1 MAGKKIKNKKTIRK
15 KDRVSAGTMGKILLP
30 LILLLIV
37 LGGCYYY
44 IIKNYTVHTV
54 YVEGNIHYT
63 NEEVMAMV
71 MECYYGSNSL
81 YLSLKYRDKSV
92 ENIPFVE
99 KMDVSV
105 VDPHTIKIQ
114 VYEKSLAGFVE
125 YLDRYMYF
133 DRDGI
138 VVESSTDRTR
148 GVPLVS
154 GLSFD
159 HVVLHQPLPVED
171 MGIFQDILNITQLV
185 NKYKLSVNR
194 IYFGSDDTLT
204 LYFEEVKASLGRREN
219 LEEKIME
226 LQYMIPS
233 LEGKSGTLRMENY
246 TEETKTITFEP
257 D

>member
-71 MECYYGSNSL
+71 MEGYYGSNSL

-133 DRDGI
+133 DRDGTI
-138 VVESSTDRTR
+138 VESSEMQTA
-148 GVPLVS
+148 GVPEVT
-154 GLSFD
+154 GLKFD
-159 HVVLHQPLPVED
+159 HVVMYE
-171 MGIFQDILNITQLV
+171 
-185 NKYKLSVNR
+185 
-194 IYFGSDDTLT
+194 
-204 LYFEEVKASLGRREN
+204 
-219 LEEKIME
+219 
-226 LQYMIPS
+226 
-233 LEGKSGTLRMENY
+233 
-246 TEETKTITFEP
+246 
-257 D
+257 